1 MVASRSDPFALWER
15 VRVPP
20 AKPLPN
26 SCSKRFAWEPSE
38 ASKNGLN
45 PPPPNPAK
53 PPPKGFRPN
62 ASGSNPGCC
71 EVDPYW
77 SYAVRFLSSLRIYH
91 WGCASLSRTKRR
103 LWIDRD
109 TYFVGFLDLLKF
121 LPCVFVRICIRVKFA
136 SELSG
141 ASETSACDKPT
152 IEAPGVRKNKFSLSR
167 LQSHLFSHQE
177 LDTGPS
183 ALTRMLKRESVS
195 GCQRGCFRV
204 NGEAR
209 EITKRTLRIWEGVVT
224 VAVLSSNLRFGRL
237 LLRGPVY
244 VARVRRPFKERWP
257 EQVLQVIKEEM
268 LVEVAS
274 PAIPPRLRLRT
285 KRGEST
291 GRSTEQRA
299 EDGHR

>member
-1 MVASRSDPFALWER
+1 VLAIRNPLSTTNVLVPDPLQAEHLVRLIPCFRPVPVQDEQSTTGVTSTVFLVPLHASMKEIPMVASRSDPFALWER

-121 LPCVFVRICIRVKFA
+121 LPCVFVWICIRVKFA

-141 ASETSACDKPT
+141 ASETSACDKP
-152 IEAPGVRKNKFSLSR
+152 N
-167 LQSHLFSHQE
+167 
-177 LDTGPS
+177 
-183 ALTRMLKRESVS
+183 
-195 GCQRGCFRV
+195 
-204 NGEAR
+204 N
-209 EITKRTLRIWEGVVT
+209 
-224 VAVLSSNLRFGRL
+224 
-237 LLRGPVY
+237 
-244 VARVRRPFKERWP
+244 
-257 EQVLQVIKEEM
+257 
-268 LVEVAS
+268 
-274 PAIPPRLRLRT
+274 
-285 KRGEST
+285 
-291 GRSTEQRA
+291 
-299 EDGHR
+299 